1 MENQTEN
8 RSLNPGL
15 TKPFGEL
22 ASQIN
27 QAIPRKPV
35 SNVPQPQRPEDP
47 IIIKLKKWLL
57 IILSILVAGGAVILI
72 LRSLILKFL

>member
-15 TKPFGEL
+15 KTPFEGL
-22 ASQIN
+22 ANQIN
-27 QAIPRKPV
+27 QVLPKKQV

-47 IIIKLKKWLL
+47 MIIKLKKWLL
-57 IILSILVAGGAVILI
+57 IVLSALIAGGAMILI
-72 LRSLILKFL
+72 IRSLILKF